1 MKWVILVSVL
11 FLVACSQPK
20 TDLPEWMLGEWQM
33 REGLLLT
40 IEKWEKQE
48 DKMIGLG
55 FTMDGVDTV
64 FLEEMMI
71 ERIGDSLFF
80 TADPNTAS
88 HATTFAA
95 AYSYSKDITFRNDEH
110 DFPNSIRY
118 YLEKDVLKA
127 EVAGIKDTI
136 YFEFRR

>member
-1 MKWVILVSVL
+1 MKRLLVIAVL

-33 REGLLLT
+33 REGVLLT
-40 IEKWEKQE
+40 IEKWEKHDE
-48 DKMIGLG
+48 KLIGLG

-64 FLEEMMI
+64 FLEEMRI

-80 TADPNTAS
+80 TADPNTAT
-88 HATTFAA
+88 HAVTFAA
-95 AYSYSKDITFRNDEH
+95 AHTYSKDITFRNDEH

-127 EVAGIKDTI
+127 QVAGAKDTI
-136 YFEFRR
+136 HFDFRR

>member
-1 MKWVILVSVL
+1 MKRLFIIPLWVLA
-11 FLVACSQPK
+11 ACTQPK

-33 REGLLLT
+33 REGVLLT
-40 IEKWEKQE
+40 FEKWEKQE

-71 ERIGDSLFF
+71 ERVGDSLFF
-80 TADPNTAS
+80 TAEPNTAT

-95 AYSYSKDITFRNDEH
+95 AHSYNKDITFRNDEH

-127 EVAGIKDTI
+127 QVAGAKDTI
-136 YFEFRR
+136 HFEFRR